1 MMNLTGNHLKL
12 SGQNSSYTAAF
23 AIHLVLLYFVQK
35 YNSTKVLMM
44 TYTVIVHVIV
54 HVSRDHVA
62 NMTEKEFIKPDECRN
77 KHRSY

>member
-1 MMNLTGNHLKL
+1 MMNLIGNHLKL

-35 YNSTKVLMM
+35 YNRTKVLMM
-44 TYTVIVHVIV
+44 TYTVIV